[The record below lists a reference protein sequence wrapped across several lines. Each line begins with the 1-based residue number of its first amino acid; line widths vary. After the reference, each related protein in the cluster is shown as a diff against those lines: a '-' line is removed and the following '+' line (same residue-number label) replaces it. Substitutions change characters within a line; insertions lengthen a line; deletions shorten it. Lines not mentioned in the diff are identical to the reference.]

1 MELTLPE
8 LLRNHI
14 NIGQLESEVAASL
27 IIFFFAIVIGWIVY
41 SIFKKYLI
49 HWAKETE
56 TKVDD
61 QILRNIKAPIILLSL
76 LLGLHYGLQ
85 PLSFLNPYSETLS
98 QIFSVAQILV
108 ATFIIIR
115 ILNVLINW
123 FGEHAKSEK
132 RMSEHLLAILK
143 QIIRAIVYL
152 FALFAILAVF
162 NVDLSGIV
170 VGLGVGGIAI
180 ALALQNILGDAFS
193 AFLIYF
199 DRPFEV
205 GDLIA
210 VDGYSGT
217 VKKIG
222 IRSTRLQLLQ
232 GEELVVSNREL
243 TTTSIQ
249 NFKKLKKRRVV
260 FKFGVAA
267 NTPLDKMKKIP
278 IMIEKIITNVKLV
291 EFARV
296 HFIEFGDFTLNFE
309 VVYYVTT
316 PDYTK
321 YLNARQEINF
331 GILDAFEKEDIVMPF
346 PTQTIYLEKE

>member
-1 MELTLPE
+1 MALGLRE
-8 LLRNHI
+8 LLQTYLNL
-14 NIGQLESEVAASL
+14 GVLESEVGASV
-27 IIFFFAIVIGWIVY
+27 IIFLLAMIVGWISY

-56 TKVDD
+56 TRIDD
-61 QILRNIKAPIILLSL
+61 EILRNIKAPIILLAF

-85 PLSFLNPYSETLS
+85 PLSFLDPYSGTLS

-115 ILNVLINW
+115 ILNVLVSW
-123 FGEHAKSEK
+123 FGEHAKREK
-132 RMSEHLLAILK
+132 RMSEHLLSILK
-143 QIIRAIVYL
+143 QVIRAIVYI
-152 FALFAILAVF
+152 FALFAIMAVF
-162 NVDLSGIV
+162 RVDLSGIV

-199 DRPFEV
+199 DRPFEI
-205 GDLIA
+205 GDFI
-210 VDGYSGT
+210 VIDDYSGT

-232 GEELVVSNREL
+232 GEELVVSNGEL
-243 TTTSIQ
+243 TSNSIQ
-249 NFKKLKKRRVV
+249 NFKKLRKRRVV

-267 NTPLDKMKKIP
+267 NTSLHKLKSIPEIVERIIKK
-278 IMIEKIITNVKLV
+278 VQLV
-291 EFARV
+291 QFDRV
-296 HFIEFGDFTLNFE
+296 HFIEFGDFSLNFE
-309 VVYYVTT
+309 VVYYIQN

-321 YLNARQEINF
+321 YLDARQEINF
-331 GILDAFEKEDIVMPF
+331 AIMEAFEKEDIVMPF
-346 PTQTIYLEKE
+346 PTQTVFLEKE